1 MSDFSNECS
10 PPMMTPIVPIDI
22 RPFICPRLAVVGNGP
37 LHDNDYSHIASAQCI
52 IRFNDVDNWKPG
64 DSTDVRVVRHPSAI
78 DADWIDAP
86 IWHIAV
92 FPEQAPDVPGE
103 ALTLIFEPQYGNEN
117 VASANSR
124 IFPRCG
130 KCDYCYENKT
140 FAGPSS
146 GATVISALQGWPHV
160 KSIDVFG
167 MNWHGDARMH
177 IDFADPQLVKHCC
190 TKCRFHDTLTDQYGG
205 TGVTKLI
212 LRTCLPIGACL
223 LCFVFAL
230 ALRHYMRHRIL
241 AITRTIAN
249 RAQSRTKNDGTVT
262 VVELATVTALDMV
275 NHGKHHEY
283 TRQVDDVDGRAA

>member
-1 MSDFSNECS
+1 
-10 PPMMTPIVPIDI
+10 MMTPIVPIGI
-22 RPFICPRLAVVGNGP
+22 RPFICSRLAVVGNGP
-37 LHDNDYSHIASAQCI
+37 LHEGDYARIVVAQCVV
-52 IRFNDVDNWKPG
+52 RFNDVDNWKTG

-92 FPEQAPDVPGE
+92 FPQQAPDATDEV
-103 ALTLIFEPQYGNEN
+103 LTLVFEPQYGKEN
-117 VASANSR
+117 VASETSR
-124 IFPRCG
+124 IFPRCD
-130 KCDYCYENKT
+130 KCDHCFENKT

-146 GATVISALQGWPHV
+146 GAIVISALQGWPHV

-167 MNWHGDARMH
+167 MNWHGDPHMH

-190 TKCRFHDTLTDQYGG
+190 TKCRFHDTLTDRYGA
-205 TGVTKLI
+205 TGVSKLV
-212 LRTCLPIGACL
+212 LRTCLFVGVCVVCFICL
-223 LCFVFAL
+223 LT
-230 ALRHYMRHRIL
+230 LRYYMRHRIL
-241 AITRTIAN
+241 ATVRTMAN